1 MLVAPF
7 GFGVLLSSLSVFY
20 RDFRFVVPFILQVGI
35 YITPI
40 GYSIEYIPTT
50 LLYIFSLNPMVFGI
64 EFLRWCLG
72 INAEFPSSI
81 IYLPGSLTLIMSLAL
96 GLIVFSK
103 MKDSFVDEL

>member
-1 MLVAPF
+1 
-7 GFGVLLSSLSVFY
+7 
-20 RDFRFVVPFILQVGI
+20 
-35 YITPI
+35 
-40 GYSIEYIPTT
+40 
-50 LLYIFSLNPMVFGI
+50 MVFGI

-103 MKDSFVDEL
+103 MKDTLWTNYDKCGHYKKSEKVISS